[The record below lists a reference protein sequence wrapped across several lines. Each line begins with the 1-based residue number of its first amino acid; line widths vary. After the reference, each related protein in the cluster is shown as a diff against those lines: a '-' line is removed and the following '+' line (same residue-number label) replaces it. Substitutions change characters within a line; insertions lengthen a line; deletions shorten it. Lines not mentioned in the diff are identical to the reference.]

1 MLSPSRRTAAS
12 WRPYVR
18 PERVSVIYNGVA
30 GPART
35 LARSPAGPP
44 CVGCVGRIAPEKG
57 QREFVAAAARIH
69 QGLPHCRFAIYGAPL
84 FADAAAEGYMAQL
97 DRKSVV

>member
-1 MLSPSRRTAAS
+1 MLSPSRRTVAAS

-44 CVGCVGRIAPEKG
+44 CVGSIGRIAPEKG
-57 QREFVAAAARIH
+57 QREFVAATLFPPRIR
-69 QGLPHCRFAIYGAPL
+69 LKIPHHDEFVA
-84 FADAAAEGYMAQL
+84 
-97 DRKSVV
+97 